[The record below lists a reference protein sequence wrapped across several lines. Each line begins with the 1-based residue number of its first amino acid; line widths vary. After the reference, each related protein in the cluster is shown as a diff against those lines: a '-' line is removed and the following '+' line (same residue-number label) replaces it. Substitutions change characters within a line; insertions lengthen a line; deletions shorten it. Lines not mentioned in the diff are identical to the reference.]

1 MQKFT
6 RKSTQSKK
14 VMRVMGKTS
23 NTQMMFYTG
32 NSADNSLE
40 DTEDTHQED
49 REEDSLNNKDFKVTK
64 VILINNRVILINN
77 KVTRGIHKDNV
88 ETSEVKATSEA
99 LTDLVTHW
107 IHAIMS

>member
-6 RKSTQSKK
+6 RKSTQFTK
-14 VMRVMGKTS
+14 VMRVMETPS

-49 REEDSLNNKDFKVTK
+49 REEDSLNNKDLKVSREIKVTK
-64 VILINNRVILINN
+64 VILISN
-77 KVTRGIHKDNV
+77 KVTKGIHKDNV

-99 LTDLVTHW
+99 STDLVTHW
-107 IHAIMS
+107 ILAIMS